1 MPSSALLMNTLAA
14 AGISGVQPRTGLLP
28 DWLDPG
34 VLLRSDGMAPWFVLL
49 VCGMVFAETGLLIGF
64 FLPGDSLLFTAGLMV
79 AGDTAGISIWLLA
92 LVVFVAAFAGDQLG
106 YLIGRNAGPA
116 IFKRPDSR
124 LFRQDHLAK
133 AHGFFGRFGGRAVIL
148 ARFVP
153 IVRTFTPVVAGV
165 ARMDYRVF
173 AGFNAVGALLWG
185 GGVTALGAWLGQF
198 EWVGRNIDLI
208 FIAVVLV
215 SVVAIGAKLIAARRA
230 AKPAAGPSAVAPAN
244 DDA

>member
-1 MPSSALLMNTLAA
+1 MPSSALLMNIAA
-14 AGISGVQPRTGLLP
+14 AGLPGVQPRTGLLP

-79 AGDTAGISIWLLA
+79 ASDPAGISIWLLA
-92 LVVFVAAFAGDQLG
+92 LVVFAAAFAGDQLG

-116 IFKRPDSR
+116 IFNRPESR
-124 LFRQDHLAK
+124 LFRQDHVAR
-133 AHGFFGRFGGRAVIL
+133 AHGFFERFGGRAVIL

-173 AGFNAVGALLWG
+173 AGFNAAGALLWG
-185 GGVTALGAWLGQF
+185 GGVTVLGAWLGQF

-215 SVVAIGAKLIAARRA
+215 SVVPVGAKLIAARRA
-230 AKPAAGPSAVAPAN
+230 AKPAAEATAD